1 MITKQNNE
9 IFSTTG
15 KFVHIIGTDNYFKRG
30 LAIGLSAEQCEEVDE
45 IPQTTNTKVY
55 EDKVDS
61 LIRGRYSLS
70 EELAILRQKDEKK
83 AEYDAYFAYCEQCK
97 AEAREWLKEH
107 PNGDVPQVP
116 QVEEVT
122 DYLSETTD
130 DVVVFGNKKR
140 QQGRSPHRL
149 L

>member
-1 MITKQNNE
+1 MVTKQNNE

-15 KFVHIIGTDNYFKRG
+15 KLVHIVGTDVYFKR
-30 LAIGLSAEQCEEVDE
+30 AVAVRSSAEQCEEVDE
-45 IPQTTNTKVY
+45 VPQTINTKAY

-70 EELAILRQKDEKK
+70 EELGILRQKEVKK

-97 AEAREWLKEH
+97 AEAKEWVKEH
-107 PNGDVPQVP
+107 PNGDLP

-122 DYLSETTD
+122 NYLSETTD
-130 DVVVFGNKKR
+130 DVVGFG
-140 QQGRSPHRL
+140 Q
-149 L
+149 

>member
-1 MITKQNNE
+1 MIQIKDNKV
-9 IFSTTG
+9 ISTDG
-15 KFVHIIGTDNYFKRG
+15 KTIHIIGTDTFGKSFFPARYPIEKY
-30 LAIGLSAEQCEEVDE
+30 EEVDE
-45 IPQTTNTKVY
+45 IPQTTNTKAY

-61 LIRGRYSLS
+61 LIRNRYSLS
-70 EELAILRQKDEKK
+70 EELGILRQKEVKK

-107 PNGDVPQVP
+107 PNGDLPPLP

-130 DVVVFGNKKR
+130 DVVGFG
-140 QQGRSPHRL
+140 Q
-149 L
+149 

>member
-9 IFSTTG
+9 IFSTEG
-15 KFVHIIGTDNYFKRG
+15 KYVHIIGTDNYFKQG
-30 LAIGLSAEQCEEVDE
+30 LAIGLPVEQCEEVDE
-45 IPQTTNTKVY
+45 IPQTINTKAY

-70 EELAILRQKDEKK
+70 EELGILRQKDVKK

-97 AEAREWLKEH
+97 AEAKEWFKEH
-107 PNGDVPQVP
+107 PNGDLLPLP

-130 DVVVFGNKKR
+130 DVLGEG
-140 QQGRSPHRL
+140 Q
-149 L
+149 